1 MTFLDEYLPLRE
13 KYDALIQSRI
23 DRINAG
29 ETNEQLAVGGIE
41 FREQEAELVYQIS
54 LVKERYGIFV
64 GDRMLKPR
72 KTRMRDVEQKI
83 QEEQKEGV
91 QQ

>member
-1 MTFLDEYLPLRE
+1 MTFMDEYLPLRE

-41 FREQEAELVYQIS
+41 FREQEAELVYEIS
-54 LVKERYGIFV
+54 KVKEKYGIFV

-72 KTRMRDVEQKI
+72 KTRMRDIEKQTEVSQ
-83 QEEQKEGV
+83 
-91 QQ
+91 